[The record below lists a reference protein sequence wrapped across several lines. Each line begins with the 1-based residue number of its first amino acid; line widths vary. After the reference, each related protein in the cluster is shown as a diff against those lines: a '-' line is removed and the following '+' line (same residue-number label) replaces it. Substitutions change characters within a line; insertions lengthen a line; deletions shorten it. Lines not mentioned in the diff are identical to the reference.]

1 MCVCGGGGGGER
13 GDTRKT
19 DTSKRKDVKKDGGT
33 QEKRGD
39 RLLKNSKYIY
49 FNDICNAEASFLF
62 LFFRCFTPRTQ
73 TLCCCLD

>member
-1 MCVCGGGGGGER
+1 M
-13 GDTRKT
+13 
-19 DTSKRKDVKKDGGT
+19 KKDGGT

-62 LFFRCFTPRTQ
+62 LFFSLLHSTHTDSVLLLRLIAARAVRGCYASLRRG
-73 TLCCCLD
+73 